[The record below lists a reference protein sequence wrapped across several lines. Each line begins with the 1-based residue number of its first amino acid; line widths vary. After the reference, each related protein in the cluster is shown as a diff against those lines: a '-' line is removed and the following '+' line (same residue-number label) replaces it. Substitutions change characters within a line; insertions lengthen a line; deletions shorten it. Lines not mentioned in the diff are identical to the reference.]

1 MFQGIARIRKF
12 EDKEVVAGFSNHLRD
27 RTLQITLRSHIK
39 VAERLPVYV
48 CFNGKFIVS
57 ESNLFV

>member
-27 RTLQITLRSHIK
+27 RTLQIILRSHIK
-39 VAERLPVYV
+39 VAERLSVYV
-48 CFNGKFIVS
+48 YFSGEFIVI
-57 ESNLFV
+57 